1 MPAGRPLGCSVPSG
15 RPSLVKGVVAR
26 LLHAGVA
33 LVLGAACAARP
44 PWQEQLEGAGIGF
57 ISARELKGM
66 IDRQEDFVLVDA
78 RDEVWFRRGH
88 IPGAISIPA
97 EDASLAAVDIR
108 RPKRLLHPERLPAD
122 RGRLLVFYC
131 GGPT

>member
-1 MPAGRPLGCSVPSG
+1 L
-15 RPSLVKGVVAR
+15 AR
-26 LLHAGVA
+26 V
-33 LVLGAACAARP
+33 GAALLLVAGCAERP
-44 PWQEQLEGAGIGF
+44 AWREQLQGAGIGF
-57 ISARELKGM
+57 VSARQLKEM
-66 IDRQEDFVLVDA
+66 MDRREDFVLVDA

-97 EDASLAAVDIR
+97 EDAPLERVDLR